1 MRNRTADLLLTME
14 TLCLLSYRGTT
25 RAPVPRRADAEEYRP
40 GRLFANRWM
49 GFGTADHRPRV
60 RRVEACGWEGAVMS
74 DSAEDLRARV
84 AALEAENAAL
94 RSPDLESEG
103 PHRPRRSRAVL
114 SVVLILLGVLLAPVA
129 VIAGWA
135 TWTLTDTE
143 RFVATYAPLADSS
156 ELQSYVV
163 DQTMAV
169 VDEKVNFD
177 ELTTELVDGLVALGT
192 GPRAT
197 TALRTL
203 QGSVADGLRSQVQ
216 DGITTFVASEKFATA
231 WSEALRIGHQQ
242 LLATLSNDPS
252 AVATISPDGTLGIPL
267 DPIVQRIKAE
277 LVERGITAAQRIPQ
291 VDRRIVLVQSDNLP
305 LVQLAYGIT
314 VGVGT
319 WLPWAVLVLLIGG
332 VAVAN
337 RRHRALLW
345 AAGGFAL
352 VMALLALA
360 FAAGRVALVAAV
372 PATVLPGSVSTL
384 FYDAVTSSM
393 QSTALAATVLGIA
406 VALVAWLAG
415 PFRAPS
421 RLRELYR
428 DGTGQL
434 RRAADGRGVSTGR
447 FGGWV
452 HRYRSLL
459 FALIAV
465 VAGVVIVTNMPV
477 TISLIGWTAF
487 WSVLAVVVVTLI
499 ERPEPVTAVPAS
511 ESA

>member
-1 MRNRTADLLLTME
+1 MSESAD
-14 TLCLLSYRGTT
+14 
-25 RAPVPRRADAEEYRP
+25 
-40 GRLFANRWM
+40 
-49 GFGTADHRPRV
+49 
-60 RRVEACGWEGAVMS
+60 
-74 DSAEDLRARV
+74 DLRARV

-94 RSPDLESEG
+94 RTTDVEAGVPQ
-103 PHRPRRSRAVL
+103 RPRRRSRTVL

-129 VIAGWA
+129 VITGWA

-143 RFVATYAPLADSS
+143 RFVATYAPLADSP

-163 DQTMAV
+163 DQAMAA
-169 VDEKVNFD
+169 VDERVDFD
-177 ELTTELVDGLVALGT
+177 QLTSELVDGLVALGT

-203 QGSVADGLRSQVQ
+203 QGSVAEGLRSQVQ
-216 DGITTFVASEKFATA
+216 DGITRFVASDRFATA

-242 LLATLSNDPS
+242 VTATLSNDPA
-252 AVATISPDGTLGIPL
+252 AVATISADGSLGIPL
-267 DPIVQRIKAE
+267 DPIIQRIKAD
-277 LVERGITAAQRIPQ
+277 LLERGISAAQYIPQ
-291 VDRRIVLVQSDNLP
+291 VDRQIVLVQSDSLP
-305 LVQLAYGIT
+305 MVQLAYGVT

-319 WLPWAVLVLLIGG
+319 WLPWVVLVLLGAG

-352 VMALLALA
+352 VMATLALA
-360 FAAGRVALVAAV
+360 FAAGRLALVAAV

-393 QSTALAATVLGIA
+393 QATAVAAMVLGIA

-421 RLRELYR
+421 RLRGLYR
-428 DGTGQL
+428 DGIGQL
-434 RRAADGRGVSTGR
+434 RQAAEGRGVSTGR

-452 HRYRSLL
+452 HQYRSLL
-459 FALIAV
+459 LALIAV
-465 VAGVVIVTNMPV
+465 LAGVVIISNMPV

-487 WSVLAVVVVTLI
+487 WSVLAVVLVTLI
-499 ERPEPVTAVPAS
+499 ERPEPVTIPAS
-511 ESA
+511 ESAEVSA